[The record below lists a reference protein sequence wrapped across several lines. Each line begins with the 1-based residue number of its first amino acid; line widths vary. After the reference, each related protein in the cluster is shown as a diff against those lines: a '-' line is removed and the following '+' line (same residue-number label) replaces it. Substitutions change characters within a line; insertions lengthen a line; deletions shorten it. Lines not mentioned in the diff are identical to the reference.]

1 MEPITP
7 WQETAFHRPKLLIVD
22 DQNINLRV
30 LHDIFRHTCEVFMA
44 TNGEQALQK
53 CRDIMPDLILMDIE
67 MPGMNGFE
75 ACAEL
80 KKEQAIATI
89 PVIFITGHIT
99 EQDEIRGFE
108 LGAVDFIRKPINPLI
123 TQIRV
128 NTHLKLKQQSDLL
141 KSIAMLDSLTGIANR
156 RQFEETL
163 AMDWLQCA
171 REQKPLS
178 LILLDID
185 FFKQYND
192 HYGHSAG
199 DDCLRQ
205 VASNLHKLIQR
216 PYDLVARFGGEEF
229 VVILPATDLEGATH
243 LAQKMVSGIASL
255 GIEHQ
260 RSSISNTVTISAG
273 VASLIP
279 NNELEPDL
287 LVQTADQELY
297 RAKRKGRNQCSAS
310 PIYTR
315 QSKKTD

>member
-1 MEPITP
+1 
-7 WQETAFHRPKLLIVD
+7 
-22 DQNINLRV
+22 
-30 LHDIFRHTCEVFMA
+30 MA

-199 DDCLRQ
+199 DGCLQQVAFCLRKF
-205 VASNLHKLIQR
+205 VQR

-229 VVILPATDLEGATH
+229 VVVLPATDLDGATH
-243 LAQKMVSGIASL
+243 IAKKMVSGIASL

-260 RSSISNTVTISAG
+260 RSSISNAVTISAG
-273 VASLIP
+273 IASLIP
-279 NNELEPDL
+279 NNELEPGL

-315 QSKKTD
+315 PSKKPD